1 MITNRELKGKN
12 WFYSYVHIVRNRGFG
27 GLYSGIRA
35 ALGFTIVPMSL
46 SFLFGVPETLIYR
59 CMLDEG
65 IVSKGSPSI
74 GIMSALTTVVVAHK
88 VLAQEG
94 IGSMLRY
101 GQLSCFQVIPGFCSF
116 LCARTLLW
124 CVLGDSKAR
133 KRQLQRRREIL
144 EEHWRVTK
152 VDTSI
157 PIPQSPPAV
166 SPVSRSPCI
175 IKENSHKS
183 KPSPPPSAEIATD
196 PHPHPASPPRGKGMD
211 PVIRVGLNP
220 VPDQAFNPFIIPSS
234 SLVGELPPI
243 SFLKHTKNHLVS

>member
-1 MITNRELKGKN
+1 MKDNKKTANKLFFSTFGFFQRVFITTVSHPLLVLSVKMITDRELKGKN

-27 GLYSGIRA
+27 GLYSGTRA
-35 ALGFTIVPMSL
+35 ALGFAIVPMSL

-65 IVSKGSPSI
+65 IVSKGSPGI
-74 GIMSALTTVVVAHK
+74 GVMSALTTVVVAHK
-88 VLAQEG
+88 VLTQEG

-124 CVLGDSKAR
+124 FVLGDSKAR

-152 VDTSI
+152 DTGI
-157 PIPQSPPAV
+157 PPIPHSPPAV
-166 SPVSRSPCI
+166 TPVSISPFI
-175 IKENSHKS
+175 IKEHSHKS
-183 KPSPPPSAEIATD
+183 KPSPHRPT
-196 PHPHPASPPRGKGMD
+196 
-211 PVIRVGLNP
+211 
-220 VPDQAFNPFIIPSS
+220 
-234 SLVGELPPI
+234 
-243 SFLKHTKNHLVS
+243 